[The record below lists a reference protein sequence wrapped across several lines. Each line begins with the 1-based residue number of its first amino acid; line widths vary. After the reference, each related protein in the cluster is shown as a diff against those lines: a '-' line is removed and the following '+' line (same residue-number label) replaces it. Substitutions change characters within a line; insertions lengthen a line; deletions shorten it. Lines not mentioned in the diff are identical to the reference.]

1 MTASLIKFSL
11 AIPLGVIEPAGE
23 FQSQEAAAQMGRTL
37 ESAGVAACY
46 VTDHPAPVAT
56 WLHANGHD
64 ATDPFTSLS
73 FVAAAT
79 SSLRLHTNVVVLP
92 YRNPFITAK
101 AAAILQVFSGGRLI
115 LGVGAGY
122 QQGEFEALG
131 VDFTKR
137 DVLTDEAL
145 ETIRLAWS
153 GGPVVKQGR
162 NFNALG
168 NEPRPVPK
176 PHPTLWVGGGSDRAV
191 ERAAKWAD
199 GWSPFFTAPT
209 LSPNNRALA
218 IQSLEQLAEKIRVL
232 TDLRAKIGKSGAV
245 RRLHRSPSPHQG
257 HGPAGSRALHR
268 SSRTAYADRRELD
281 YHRSAPSQSHGVPG
295 GRALVRRRG
304 RETVLADADQLTDF
318 LPIRQV
324 RRDLQRDSP

>member
-1 MTASLIKFSL
+1 MPLIKFSL

-23 FQSQEAAAQMGRTL
+23 FQSQEGAARMGRAL
-37 ESAGVAACY
+37 EASGAAACY
-46 VTDHPAPVAT
+46 VTDHPAPVAA
-56 WLHANGHD
+56 WLHAHGHD
-64 ATDPFTSLS
+64 ATDPFTSLA

-79 SSLRLHTNVVVLP
+79 RSLRLHTNVVVLP

-131 VDFTKR
+131 VDYSKR

-162 NFNALG
+162 YFKAAG

-176 PHPTLWVGGGSDRAV
+176 PHPTLWIGGGSDRAV
-191 ERAAKWAD
+191 ERAAKWGD

-209 LSPNNRALA
+209 LSPNNQALA
-218 IQSLEQLAEKIRVL
+218 IQSVEQLAEKIRVL
-232 TDLRAKIGKSGAV
+232 TGLRAKMGKSDPFDICIGPRVPIKTMERLEAERYIEAV
-245 RRLHRSPSPHQG
+245 GRLAETGVNWIATDLPH
-257 HGPAGSRALHR
+257 PNRATYLEAVHWFGEEVVKR
-268 SSRTAYADRRELD
+268 
-281 YHRSAPSQSHGVPG
+281 
-295 GRALVRRRG
+295 
-304 RETVLADADQLTDF
+304 F
-318 LPIRQV
+318 
-324 RRDLQRDSP
+324 

>member
-1 MTASLIKFSL
+1 MPLIKFSL

-23 FQSQEAAAQMGRTL
+23 FQSQEGAAQMGRAL
-37 ESAGVAACY
+37 EASGAAACY
-46 VTDHPAPVAT
+46 VTDHPAPVAA
-56 WLHANGHD
+56 WLHAHGHD

-79 SSLRLHTNVVVLP
+79 RSLRLHTNVVVLP

-131 VDFTKR
+131 VDYSKR

-162 NFNALG
+162 YFKAAG

-176 PHPTLWVGGGSDRAV
+176 PHPTLWIGGGSDRAV
-191 ERAAKWAD
+191 ERAAKWGD

-209 LSPNNRALA
+209 LSPNNQALA
-218 IQSLEQLAEKIRVL
+218 IQSVEQLAEKIRVL
-232 TDLRAKIGKSGAV
+232 TGLRAKMGKSDPFDICIGPRVPIKTMERLEAERYIEAV
-245 RRLHRSPSPHQG
+245 GRLAETGVNWIATDLPH
-257 HGPAGSRALHR
+257 PNRATYLEAVHWFGEEVVKR
-268 SSRTAYADRRELD
+268 
-281 YHRSAPSQSHGVPG
+281 
-295 GRALVRRRG
+295 
-304 RETVLADADQLTDF
+304 F
-318 LPIRQV
+318 
-324 RRDLQRDSP
+324 

>member
-1 MTASLIKFSL
+1 MSVINFSL

-23 FQSQEAAAQMGRTL
+23 FQSQEAAAQMGRAL
-37 ESAGVAACY
+37 ESAGAAACY
-46 VTDHPAPVAT
+46 VTDHPAPVAA
-56 WLHANGHD
+56 WLHAHGHD

-79 SSLRLHTNVVVLP
+79 TSLRLHTNVVVLP

-131 VDFTKR
+131 VDYAKR
-137 DVLTDEAL
+137 DVMTDEAL

-153 GGPVVKQGR
+153 GGPVIKQGR
-162 NFNALG
+162 YFKAAG
-168 NEPRPVPK
+168 NEPRPVPR
-176 PHPTLWVGGGSDRAV
+176 PRPTLWIGGGSDRAV
-191 ERAAKWAD
+191 QRAAKWGD

-218 IQSLEQLAEKIRVL
+218 IQSIEQLAEKIRAL
-232 TDLRAKIGKSGAV
+232 TSLRTKMGKSGPFDVCIGPRVPIKTMDRPEAERYIEAV
-245 RRLHRSPSPHQG
+245 GRLAQMGVNWITADLPH
-257 HGPAGSRALHR
+257 PNRAGYLEAVHWFGEEVVKR
-268 SSRTAYADRRELD
+268 
-281 YHRSAPSQSHGVPG
+281 
-295 GRALVRRRG
+295 
-304 RETVLADADQLTDF
+304 
-318 LPIRQV
+318 I
-324 RRDLQRDSP
+324 

>member
-79 SSLRLHTNVVVLP
+79 RSLRLHTNVVVLP

-122 QQGEFEALG
+122 QRGEFEALG

-162 NFNALG
+162 NFNASG

-176 PHPTLWVGGGSDRAV
+176 PHPTIWVGGGSDRAV

-232 TDLRAKIGKSGAV
+232 TDLRAKIGKSGPFDVCIGPRVPIKAMDRLEAERYIEAV
-245 RRLHRSPSPHQG
+245 GRLAQIGVNWITTDLPH
-257 HGPAGSRALHR
+257 PN
-268 SSRTAYADRRELD
+268 RTAYLEAVHWFGEEVVKR
-281 YHRSAPSQSHGVPG
+281 
-295 GRALVRRRG
+295 
-304 RETVLADADQLTDF
+304 F
-318 LPIRQV
+318 
-324 RRDLQRDSP
+324 

>member
-1 MTASLIKFSL
+1 LIKFSL

-23 FQSQEAAAQMGRTL
+23 FQSQEGAAHMGRAL
-37 ESAGVAACY
+37 EASGAAACY
-46 VTDHPAPVAT
+46 VTDHPAPVAA
-56 WLHANGHD
+56 WLHAHGHD

-79 SSLRLHTNVVVLP
+79 TSLRLHTNVVVLP

-131 VDFTKR
+131 IDYRKR

-153 GGPVVKQGR
+153 GGPVVKQGHY
-162 NFNALG
+162 FKAAG

-191 ERAAKWAD
+191 QRAAKWGD

-218 IQSLEQLAEKIRVL
+218 IQSVEQLAEKIRVL
-232 TDLRAKIGKSGAV
+232 AGLRAKMGKSDPFDICIGPRVPIKTMERLEAERYIEAV
-245 RRLHRSPSPHQG
+245 GRLVEIGVNWITTDLPHPNRAAYLEAVHWFGEEVVKRFQRSPE
-257 HGPAGSRALHR
+257 SRG
-268 SSRTAYADRRELD
+268 EK
-281 YHRSAPSQSHGVPG
+281 Q
-295 GRALVRRRG
+295 
-304 RETVLADADQLTDF
+304 
-318 LPIRQV
+318 
-324 RRDLQRDSP
+324 